1 MPLRVEPRL
10 VASPAMAALVP
21 PLAVVATIISSGIL
35 FAVLGYP
42 VWRTLYAFFAQPL
55 TTVNGW
61 SELALK
67 AAPLAMMAAALAA
80 GFQANVW
87 NIGAEGQ
94 LILGAI
100 AGGGV
105 ALALPEAQGGWVLP
119 LVCVSGIAGGM
130 AWAAIPALLRTRLG
144 VNEIL
149 TSLMLTYVA
158 TLLLAALVFG
168 PWKDPEGYSLPQSPL
183 FSDAATLR
191 PLIARTR
198 LTAGTLLEFAAPIA
212 IWAALRYA
220 LIGFKIRSSGAA
232 PAAAAYAGFTRAS
245 VVWTVLLLS
254 GGCAGLAGVLEVTG
268 PIGQLIPQIT
278 PGYGFTA
285 IIVAFLGRLNPIGI
299 LIAGLFLA
307 LTFIGGEQAQ
317 IAMKIPLDVT
327 KVFQGILLFYVL
339 ACDSLILYRFRLIS
353 SSPQVSSGTA

>member
-1 MPLRVEPRL
+1 MRLRVEPRV
-10 VASPAMAALVP
+10 VASPAIAAMVP
-21 PLAVVATIISSGIL
+21 PLAVVATIAASGLL
-35 FAVLGYP
+35 FALLGYP
-42 VWRTLYAFFAQPL
+42 VARTLYAFFAQPL
-55 TTVNGW
+55 TSLNGL

-94 LILGAI
+94 LILGAV

-105 ALALPEAQGGWVLP
+105 ALAMPDAQGIWVLP
-119 LVCVSGIAGGM
+119 LVCAAGFLGGM
-130 AWAAIPALLRTRLG
+130 AWAAVPALLRTRLG

-158 TLLLAALVFG
+158 ALLLSALVFG
-168 PWKDPEGYSLPQSPL
+168 PWKDPEGYSLPQSPM

-198 LTAGTLLEFAAPIA
+198 LTAGTLLEFCAPIA
-212 IWAALRYA
+212 IWFALRYA
-220 LIGFKIRSSGAA
+220 LIGFKIRSSGLA
-232 PAAAAYAGFTRAS
+232 PAAAAYAGFTRAG

-285 IIVAFLGRLNPIGI
+285 IIVAFLGRLHPLWII
-299 LIAGLFLA
+299 PAA
-307 LTFIGGEQAQ
+307 LLVALSYIGGDVAQ
-317 IAMKIPLDVT
+317 VNSGLPKGAAGV
-327 KVFQGILLFYVL
+327 VQGLLLFFPL
-339 ACDSLILYRFRLIS
+339 AADFLVRNRIRRI
-353 SSPQVSSGTA
+353 A